1 MRRKVS
7 RFLSDVADFIRLRDW
22 GPGKIPVL
30 CTVSFY
36 VGLANRQVSTAFT
49 LDFALFVV
57 FAMLHSAL
65 GYVANDWGDREL
77 DALHGKPNA
86 FVSLSRAQGIMYL
99 GALLA
104 LALLSGLPFV
114 RRPMVLP
121 LWIGWAFFALSYSL
135 RPLRLK
141 ERGAWGLTVS
151 SLAQWSLPILLT
163 FAALNRFGGWDMLVF
178 VVAVTISG
186 ATLEIAHQRWDRAR
200 DLSTQTGTLGS
211 RTSVARLDRLYAV
224 AILLDKIAIGAIL
237 VTVAAE
243 IAPVMVGPW
252 SLSPGL
258 PLLGIYAILCV
269 ATLYEASLASQR
281 GELLDPYYSSHRS
294 AAKLLHETLPNLIV
308 PTYLILLA
316 AIHQPVNGLLL
327 PTFLFWRL
335 MLGQADWRW
344 PLRAAQ
350 DLVAKTKTTR
360 DDLVSEL

>member
-1 MRRKVS
+1 MP
-7 RFLSDVADFIRLRDW
+7 RFLNDVADFIRLRDW

-49 LDFALFVV
+49 FDFALFII

-77 DALHGKPNA
+77 DALHGKPNTFA
-86 FVSLSRAQGIMYL
+86 SLSRTEGILSL
-99 GALLA
+99 GALLV

-121 LWIGWAFFALSYSL
+121 LWVGWAFFALSYSL

-200 DLSTQTGTLGS
+200 DLSTQTGTLGT
-211 RTSVARLDRLYAV
+211 RTAVARLDRLYTA
-224 AILLDKIAIGAIL
+224 AIFLDKIAIGAIL
-237 VTVAAE
+237 VAVTAE

-258 PLLGIYAILCV
+258 PLLGTYVILFVV
-269 ATLYEASLASQR
+269 AMYETSLASQQ

-294 AAKLLHETLPNLIV
+294 AAKLLHETLPNLVI
-308 PTYLILLA
+308 PAYLMLLA
-316 AIHQPVNGLLL
+316 AIYQPINGLLL
-327 PTFLFWRL
+327 LAFLFWRL
-335 MLGQADWRW
+335 VLGQADWRW
-344 PLRAAQ
+344 PLRAARNWWQ
-350 DLVAKTKTTR
+350 RCANSLR
-360 DDLVSEL
+360 